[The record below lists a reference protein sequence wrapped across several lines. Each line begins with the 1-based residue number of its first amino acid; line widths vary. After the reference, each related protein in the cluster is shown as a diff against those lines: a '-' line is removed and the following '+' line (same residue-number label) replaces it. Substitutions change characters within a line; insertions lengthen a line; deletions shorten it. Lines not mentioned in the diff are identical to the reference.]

1 MLAHISLTVASSLIS
16 LAELNLYQNEQN
28 LPVESRVEKEE
39 PKNSVVKVSHTFNVA
54 SIETKPIMGGA
65 LSTYAKYF
73 TLQPLLTPNTTW
85 TLIASIP
92 SLFFCITGTATP
104 FN

>member
-39 PKNSVVKVSHTFNVA
+39 PKKFSS
-54 SIETKPIMGGA
+54 
-65 LSTYAKYF
+65 
-73 TLQPLLTPNTTW
+73 
-85 TLIASIP
+85 
-92 SLFFCITGTATP
+92 
-104 FN
+104 